1 MVSLWLQGSGMA
13 TITARGSSMPLMTK
27 NSRVLSSMAESEP
40 SAWITGST
48 LVKSSSEKAGV
59 DMVSSRACI
68 LSALPRM
75 VLISPLWTMK
85 RLGWARSQLGLVL
98 VEKRECTRAMAE
110 SKSSSCKSKKKV
122 RSCPTRNIPL

>member
-13 TITARGSSMPLMTK
+13 TITASGSSMPLMTR

-75 VLISPLWTMK
+75 VLISPL
-85 RLGWARSQLGLVL
+85 
-98 VEKRECTRAMAE
+98 
-110 SKSSSCKSKKKV
+110 
-122 RSCPTRNIPL
+122 